1 MGPKQGW
8 TADISGLERRCSEPG
23 SGSLSE
29 AGNLGSSGDLR
40 LGAVPATL
48 VDSDS
53 SRASRLCRPGH
64 QLIRAQTTDS
74 PLTPLAG
81 VFFTADRAERR
92 LAPAIDLLREEAER
106 EA

>member
-1 MGPKQGW
+1 M
-8 TADISGLERRCSEPG
+8 AD
-23 SGSLSE
+23 
-29 AGNLGSSGDLR
+29 GDLNQD
-40 LGAVPATL
+40 AASIHQASATAFVMHAAL
-48 VDSDS
+48 ADSDS